1 MYKVTIPA
9 TETRV
14 VEMDYIKYAKTKEEA
29 EQIEMAF
36 AGGYGISEYGVD
48 EIEDVE
54 VINSYNVDFMI
65 DCVEIEEIKEE
76 DNEEESGV
84 TIKTKYK
91 IGDKLFYCRDN
102 KLLPI
107 EIIGIKIEC
116 NKNNTSIC
124 YEVYGE
130 DIQGYKSG
138 MKYVSVCGK
147 KVETQL
153 FRSLDEYIEYVK
165 NINKDIKGDK

>member
-1 MYKVTIPA
+1 MFKVTIPA

-14 VEMDYIKYAKTKEEA
+14 VEMGYTKYAKTKEEA
-29 EQIEMAF
+29 EKIAMAF
-36 AGGYGISEYGVD
+36 TEGYGTTEYGVD
-48 EIEDVE
+48 EIEDIE
-54 VINSYNVDFMI
+54 VINSYNLDFMI
-65 DCVEIEEIKEE
+65 DCVEIEELKEQNKEE
-76 DNEEESGV
+76 ELGT

-107 EIIGIKIEC
+107 EITGIKIEC
-116 NKNNTSIC
+116 NKNKTSIC

-138 MKYVSVCGK
+138 MKYVSVCGE
-147 KVETQL
+147 KVESNL
-153 FRSLDEYIEYVK
+153 FRTLDEYIEYVK
-165 NINKDIKGDK
+165 SINEDIKENR